1 MQNEEMNMQD
11 ENKNIEEVT
20 EAADVTKEE
29 VVVTEE
35 AEATVEE
42 AGNTEVTE
50 EERVYSE
57 DFEINKLKAGVEAIL
72 FALGTAVSIE
82 RLSEALEIK
91 DWEVKEVIEA
101 LSKDY
106 EKKSRG
112 IEITE
117 LDGSVQ
123 LCTKQSA
130 YEYLVKV
137 VKNPQKFVLT
147 DSVLE
152 TLSIIAYKQPITR
165 GEIEKIRG
173 VSCDHAMN
181 KLIEYDLI
189 EEIGRLDAP
198 GRPILFGTTEQ
209 FLRSFGVK
217 NLTEL
222 PEISPELVEEMKQQ
236 AENEIASASEVGG
249 TEENPMSVDI

>member
-1 MQNEEMNMQD
+1 MQNEDMN
-11 ENKNIEEVT
+11 ENKIDVMGESEQMQEPVQEEVSAGSELSAENEPSVET
-20 EAADVTKEE
+20 
-29 VVVTEE
+29 TEE
-35 AEATVEE
+35 K
-42 AGNTEVTE
+42 
-50 EERVYSE
+50 VYSE
-57 DFEINKLKAGVEAIL
+57 GYEINKMKAAVEAIL
-72 FALGTAVSIE
+72 FALGSSVSIE
-82 RLSEALEIK
+82 RLSEVLEIK
-91 DWEVKEVIEA
+91 AWEVQEVLDA
-101 LSKDY
+101 LMKDY
-106 EKKSRG
+106 AKKGRG

-117 LDGSVQ
+117 LDGAVQ
-123 LCTKQSA
+123 LCTKQSE
-130 YEYLVKV
+130 YEYLVRV

-181 KLIEYDLI
+181 KLMEYDLI

-222 PEISPELVEEMKQQ
+222 PEISPELMEEMKMQ
-236 AENEIASASEVGG
+236 AESEIAGASEVGA
-249 TEENPMSVDI
+249 TEENPMNMDI